1 MEELSTTQRSVS
13 TEFNVQA
20 WHIASLLH
28 QGVLHEVACS
38 NKPGL
43 VCPESQGAHN
53 DMNFHS
59 FISGSTAMLPAF
71 YQAAQIGQPAQGC
84 DRSLFETLRQHG
96 HAWEQSLML
105 ATRGVNT
112 HRGMLFVG
120 SLAAAVAAQKSVKNR
135 KIYAL
140 DIAEGIS
147 EMTHG
152 LCERELQNNP
162 EPRSYGERLF
172 KLHGVKGIRGEVEG
186 GLPSVIY
193 HALPALQVGLMQSG
207 NLERSL
213 QHTLLSLMAEVEDT
227 TVLHRGGIEGLRWL
241 QQQARNVLSQGSVFC
256 SSGLASYQLLVQ
268 QCLARRLS
276 PGGCADL
283 LALSSAIYLMEHQ
296 AWPEGVI

>member
-1 MEELSTTQRSVS
+1 MEELSTTQLLV
-13 TEFNVQA
+13 TTKFNAQA

-38 NKPGL
+38 SKPGL

-71 YQAAQIGQPAQGC
+71 YQAAQIGQQAQIC
-84 DRSLFETLRQHG
+84 DRNLFEALRQYG
-96 HAWEQSLML
+96 SIWEQKLML

-120 SLAAAVAAQKSVKNR
+120 SLAAAAAAQKSAKTG

-147 EMTHG
+147 EMTLG
-152 LCERELQNNP
+152 LCERELQNNA

-172 KLHGVKGIRGEVEG
+172 KQHGVKGIRGEVEG

-193 HALPALQVGLMQSG
+193 YALPALQVGLMQSG

-241 QQQARNVLSQGSVFC
+241 QQQARYVLSQGSVFS
-256 SSGLASYQLLVQ
+256 SSGLASYQLLIQ